1 MLLSILFFP
10 VSGEFAGRA
19 GFACDCVH
27 RQSDAGDVPISTDQ
41 DADAG
46 GFMNGIATLIL
57 AASALLLSGELAA
70 QTFKCTNA
78 AGKITYSGTNCKEL
92 GLKDAGEVKDRLNV
106 NPAYRPPARAI
117 ESPPSPAPAA
127 KAPDTE
133 MPAAGAEPA
142 NPERRC
148 FTVHTAKGNI
158 TRCSDNPD
166 EP

>member
-1 MLLSILFFP
+1 MRRHP
-10 VSGEFAGRA
+10 GRA
-19 GFACDCVH
+19 GRVKRRAESGWFRVEK
-27 RQSDAGDVPISTDQ
+27 
-41 DADAG
+41 G
-46 GFMNGIATLIL
+46 GSQNESAIAARFMNEIAKLIL

-78 AGKITYSGTNCKEL
+78 AGKITYSGTKCSEL

-127 KAPDTE
+127 KTRNTE
-133 MPAAGAEPA
+133 PPAAAAEPA
-142 NPERRC
+142 KPERRC
-148 FTVHTAKGNI
+148 FTVRTAKGSV
-158 TRCSDNPD
+158 TRCNDNPD